1 MPGRSNQEKAPMN
14 FTHNH
19 KAISR
24 RLAVLSSITLLA
36 VCAPVSAIPKAAEHE
51 NAPVTF
57 GADAPKPKKLATTT
71 KPEKAKKASP
81 TAAKSKGSTSTK
93 RRK

>member
-1 MPGRSNQEKAPMN
+1 MN
-14 FTHNH
+14 FTLNHNTL
-19 KAISR
+19 SR
-24 RLAVLSSITLLA
+24 RLATLASITLLT
-36 VCAPVSAIPKAAEHE
+36 VCGQALAIPKAAEPE

-57 GADAPKPKKLATTT
+57 GADAPKPKKLATAT

-81 TAAKSKGSTSTK
+81 TAAKPKGSTSTK